1 MSKKPTMQKIA
12 DSLGVS
18 RITVWKALN
27 DQTGVSDAVRAQVIK
42 LASQLG
48 YTHRSQQKAPAL
60 LPSEEKNVSVIVS
73 RPESS
78 VFWTSIIHRI
88 AQELSK
94 SHINLLYTYVPS
106 STETGYQLP
115 AALTNGTIQGAII
128 MNVYDAHLLR
138 LIDRLEIPKVYL
150 DTVTSISTFELHGD
164 VLLLEG
170 YENTRR
176 ITGMMLDRGRT
187 ALGFIGDIAYARTNR
202 DRYEGFLAALAD
214 REIAP
219 MPEFSLTESFNVN
232 EYYHQIAQF
241 LDHLKKL
248 PQGFVCA
255 SDDLAYFVLQHMVE
269 KGIRV
274 PRELALSG
282 FDGCSNYNG
291 TDDFLTTVDVQTPL
305 LGKRLARQLLYRI
318 ENPESDFELI
328 YINSA
333 IKEGPSTE
341 F

>member
-1 MSKKPTMQKIA
+1 MSKKTTMQDIA

-27 DQTGVSDAVRAQVIK
+27 DQTGVSEAVKAQVLE
-42 LASQLG
+42 LASRLG
-48 YTHRSQQKAPAL
+48 YARRPLQKTAAL
-60 LPSEEKNVSVIVS
+60 SSADEKNVSVIVS

-88 AQELSK
+88 AKELSK
-94 SHINLLYTYVPS
+94 SDINLLYTYVPS
-106 STETGYQLP
+106 SVESEYQLP

-128 MNVYDAHLLR
+128 LNVYDAHLLR
-138 LIDRLEIPKVYL
+138 LIDQLEIPKVYL
-150 DTVTSISTFELHGD
+150 DTVTSISTYDLNGD

-170 YENTRR
+170 YENIRR
-176 ITGMMLDRGRT
+176 ITGLMLDRGRT
-187 ALGFIGDIAYARTNR
+187 QLGFIGDIDYARTNH

-214 REIAP
+214 RGISP
-219 MPEFSLTESFNVN
+219 RPEFCMTESFNVHD
-232 EYYHQIAQF
+232 YYQQIARF
-241 LDHLKKL
+241 LDHLKKY

-255 SDDLAYFVLQHMVE
+255 SDDVAYFVLQHSKE

-274 PRELALSG
+274 PQDLALSG

-291 TDDFLTTVDVQTPL
+291 SSDFLTTVDVQTSL

-318 ENPESDFELI
+318 ENPSADFELI
-328 YINSA
+328 YLNSR

-341 F
+341 I

>member
-1 MSKKPTMQKIA
+1 
-12 DSLGVS
+12 
-18 RITVWKALN
+18 
-27 DQTGVSDAVRAQVIK
+27 
-42 LASQLG
+42 
-48 YTHRSQQKAPAL
+48 
-60 LPSEEKNVSVIVS
+60 
-73 RPESS
+73 
-78 VFWTSIIHRI
+78 
-88 AQELSK
+88 
-94 SHINLLYTYVPS
+94 
-106 STETGYQLP
+106 
-115 AALTNGTIQGAII
+115 

-255 SDDLAYFVLQHMVE
+255 SDDLAYFVLCYPKKE
-269 KGIRV
+269 KMDRIRLSIGQEPQTEEGKKMKENGLDTGRRFYGFNAIPLFIDYRTV
-274 PRELALSG
+274 YLAANHSLVYCNDHYG
-282 FDGCSNYNG
+282 FDK
-291 TDDFLTTVDVQTPL
+291 PL
-305 LGKRLARQLLYRI
+305 DRA
-318 ENPESDFELI
+318 
-328 YINSA
+328 INHL
-333 IKEGPSTE
+333 KY
-341 F
+341 